1 VAIFEAGASG
11 LATGGEKTAISWGI
25 VMKRIVLCFDGTW
38 NTLTNPDE
46 VTNVV
51 RVGQALKAVGT
62 DGVPQVVYYNNGVG
76 SGGPIDRFLG
86 GVFGVGVKS
95 NVKRGLTFLS
105 FNYDSGDKPED
116 PPDEI
121 YIFGFSRGAYTARA
135 LAGVLGAIGGIPIVS
150 KFGEAEKFWTH
161 YRKKQRTEAD
171 KKDIAQNLYPVPKNG
186 KLIKC
191 VAVWDTVG
199 SYGIPTGIG
208 LGGLARWLTSWT
220 RNFRDNEIGK
230 HIEYG
235 FHAMAIDERRRAFSA
250 TAWVPRHGRPGEV
263 EDPAKQQLADPDVEQ
278 VWFAGA
284 HANVG
289 GGYIQTGLSD
299 HALIW
304 MMARVQEK
312 TGLEFDED
320 YVRDNFWPC
329 SACSAYR
336 SYRGWWVS
344 SIWPAIRTIPKVIPK
359 IVKTAVGAAGGAALP
374 GQGAILDG
382 RVHWSVK
389 ERLKRISLVDQDRY
403 EAYLPKNLLEHAD
416 DIVWTEKRTGA
427 QPEDLEVRLIDL
439 CLANGENKRKETC
452 ALYRSLQGMDSGWRW
467 WVRARARRMR
477 QLRDKWRDILVPQA

>member
-1 VAIFEAGASG
+1 
-11 LATGGEKTAISWGI
+11 
-25 VMKRIVLCFDGTW
+25 MKRIVLCFDGTW
-38 NTLTNPDE
+38 NTLANPDE

-51 RVGQALKAVGT
+51 RVGQALKSVAA
-62 DGVPQVVYYNNGVG
+62 DGVPQVVYYNSGVG
-76 SGGPIDRFLG
+76 SGGPIDQFLG
-86 GVFGVGVKS
+86 GVFGVGVKG

-105 FNYDSGDKPED
+105 FNYDSGEKPED

-135 LAGVLGAIGGIPIVS
+135 LAGVIGAIGGIPIVS
-150 KFGEAEKFWTH
+150 KFGEAEKYWTH
-161 YRKKQRTEAD
+161 YRKKQKTEKDKAD
-171 KKDIAQNLYPVPKNG
+171 IKKNLYPVPGSG

-199 SYGIPTGIG
+199 SYGIPAGAG
-208 LGGLARWLTSWT
+208 FSGLARWLTSWT

-250 TAWVPRHGRPGEV
+250 TAWVPRQKNDGK
-263 EDPAKQQLADPDVEQ
+263 EDPEKGQLPEPKVEQ

-289 GGYIQTGLSD
+289 GGYAQTGLSD
-299 HALIW
+299 QALIW
-304 MMARVQEK
+304 MMARVQQQ

-320 YVRDNFWPC
+320 YIRDNFLPC

-336 SYRGWWVS
+336 SYKGWWVS
-344 SIWPAIRTIPKVIPK
+344 SIWPSIRIVPKV
-359 IVKTAVGAAGGAALP
+359 VKNVVSMGGPASSN
-374 GQGAILDG
+374 GAILDG

-389 ERLKRISLVDQDRY
+389 ERLKRVSLVDQDRY
-403 EAYLPKNLLEHAD
+403 EEYLPKNLPDNAD
-416 DIVWTEKRTGA
+416 DIVWTEKKSGNE
-427 QPEDLEVRLIDL
+427 QEDLETRLVEL
-439 CLANGENKRKETC
+439 CHSNRDHERRKTC
-452 ALYRSLQGMDSGWRW
+452 ALYRDLQEIDRGWRW

-477 QLRDKWRDILVPQA
+477 SLREKWKDILATQG